1 MLMNFCYTAEPL
13 TEEEKADKEEAI
25 QEGFPNWSRREQQRF
40 ISACVEHGRHNI
52 AIIADV
58 CERTLEDTQRYS
70 DTFWQRY
77 TEIPGEHGDCTS
89 PASHCSS
96 RTVDYQKTIDRIE
109 AGERTREKRQF
120 EIDVLDRKIKNTP
133 LPLQTL
139 EINYALNKGKQYSED
154 EDRFL
159 LVRMHYYGL
168 IREDCYDQIKRDIG
182 EWPPFR

>member
-1 MLMNFCYTAEPL
+1 
-13 TEEEKADKEEAI
+13 
-25 QEGFPNWSRREQQRF
+25 
-40 ISACVEHGRHNI
+40 
-52 AIIADV
+52 
-58 CERTLEDTQRYS
+58 
-70 DTFWQRY
+70 
-77 TEIPGEHGDCTS
+77 
-89 PASHCSS
+89 
-96 RTVDYQKTIDRIE
+96 
-109 AGERTREKRQF
+109 
-120 EIDVLDRKIKNTP
+120 VLDRKIKNTP

>member
-1 MLMNFCYTAEPL
+1 MSLSILY
-13 TEEEKADKEEAI
+13 
-25 QEGFPNWSRREQQRF
+25 S
-40 ISACVEHGRHNI
+40 HGKLRS
-52 AIIADV
+52 
-58 CERTLEDTQRYS
+58 LLYS
-70 DTFWQRY
+70 
-77 TEIPGEHGDCTS
+77 
-89 PASHCSS
+89 
-96 RTVDYQKTIDRIE
+96 DYQKTIDRIE